1 MHKQI
6 TLLPLFVYGSLRR
19 GFQHP
24 AYAYISRYFT
34 LIGEGKVQGKLYDMG
49 SYPAALPVT
58 GDFFIRGEL
67 YRINHPDEFE
77 WAMAQLDDYEGI
89 VPEPG
94 ESALYRREQAI
105 VRLDNGSTELAWI
118 YWFNGTVDE
127 RSWTGTEDLLQYM
140 QWKNNQQS

>member
-1 MHKQI
+1 MQQPA
-6 TLLPLFVYGSLRR
+6 LLPLFVYGSLRK

-24 AYAYISRYFT
+24 AYGYISRYFS
-34 LIGEGKVQGKLYDMG
+34 LAGEGKVRGKLYDLG
-49 SYPAALPVT
+49 AYPAALPVE

-67 YRINHPDEFE
+67 YRINQPDEFG

-94 ESALYRREQAI
+94 ETALYKREQATI
-105 VRLDNGSTELAWI
+105 YLDNGTTEQAWI
-118 YWFNGTVDE
+118 YWFNGQVDE

-140 QWKNNQQS
+140 QWKNQQPPK